1 MDNVAPHR
9 SFAPGI
15 ETRRSMTLLAAVLTL
30 AIAGCNPAGGE
41 IGAGI
46 CQSAGD
52 LVLTNGQILT
62 IDQNDSIVS
71 TVRVRDDRIIAV
83 GEDIGEV
90 DACTEVVDLAG
101 RTVVPGL
108 INVHAHYLRGGMRP
122 GHDVR
127 AIETAFSIPDLQA
140 VIAARAASLPAPSE
154 NISGR
159 DFISIVDAWNPA
171 QFAEKRLPTLEE
183 LDQAAPD
190 HAVFMMQYPAG
201 PGATN
206 SVGKSFFEQ
215 NGVSVA
221 EDGRLTGGP
230 PSPTLT
236 GAQRAYAV
244 LARDQTLE
252 DKKRALTDIM
262 QHSNTVGMSTI
273 LEGGGSF
280 PGPGEFDEYTDYEA
294 TLALWAEGAL
304 TVRFRTQFQSAA
316 RDAAGIAAIQARVD
330 NTSMGLGDDMYKI
343 AGFGENIIAETTP
356 IQRMELFEE
365 AFTIAAENGW
375 LVHQH
380 SIDVEELERHTT
392 AFERVD
398 SRTPIADLHWNLS
411 HVFEID
417 EEILGRLNAMG
428 AGVAVQMHWYHGSSP
443 LGEVGPP
450 YRRILDSGVPMGA
463 GSDAGTYVPWVW
475 IYHMTTGN
483 TSSGEPILTDQ
494 KITRM
499 EALRIST
506 LGSAWFALEE
516 DALGSIEEGKL
527 ADLVV
532 LSDDYLT
539 VPDDDL
545 RSLTSVL
552 TLIGGEVVY
561 SDGSFVACSPD
572 QAGPWHLMDQEDRCQ
587 ISVIE

>member
-1 MDNVAPHR
+1 MDIIAPRR
-9 SFAPGI
+9 SRAPSI
-15 ETRRSMTLLAAVLTL
+15 ETRRSITLLMAVLIL
-30 AIAGCNPAGGE
+30 ALASCNPAGDQ

-71 TVRVRDDRIIAV
+71 TVRVRGDRIAAV
-83 GEDIGEV
+83 GDDIGEV
-90 DACTEVVDLAG
+90 DACTEIVDLAG

-140 VIAARAASLPAPSE
+140 AIADRAASLPAASGD
-154 NISGR
+154 ISGR

-171 QFAEKRLPTLEE
+171 QFAEKRLPTLAE
-183 LDQAAPD
+183 LDRAAPD

-206 SVGKSFFEQ
+206 SVGKSFLEM

-221 EDGRLTGGP
+221 DDGRLGGP
-230 PSPTLT
+230 PASTLT
-236 GAQRAYAV
+236 DAQTDYAV

-252 DKKRALTDIM
+252 DKKRSLTDIM

-280 PGPGEFDEYTDYEA
+280 PGPGEFNEYTDYEA
-294 TLALWAEGAL
+294 ILALWREGEL
-304 TVRFRTQFQSAA
+304 TVRFRAQLQSAA
-316 RDAAGIAAIQARVD
+316 RNAAGIDAIQARVD
-330 NTSMGLGDDMYKI
+330 NTSMGLGDDMYRI
-343 AGFGENIIAETTP
+343 AGFGENIVAETTP
-356 IQRMELFEE
+356 IQPMELFEE
-365 AFTIAAENGW
+365 AFRIAAESGW
-375 LVHQH
+375 IVHQH

-392 AFERVD
+392 AFERVN
-398 SRTPIADLHWNLS
+398 RTIPIADLHWNLS

-417 EEILGRLNAMG
+417 EEILGRLDAMG

-483 TSSGEPILTDQ
+483 TSSGEPILADQ

-516 DALGSIEEGKL
+516 EALGSIEEGKL

-539 VPDDDL
+539 VPDEDL

-561 SDGSFVACSPD
+561 SDGSLVACSPD
-572 QAGPWHLMDQEDRCQ
+572 QAGPWHRLDPEERCQ
-587 ISVIE
+587 IRPAG